1 MSRCSQEKVTMKSS
15 NTGHLTDSTKEKM
28 KHASIF
34 IKDKE
39 EVVNKRW
46 EMPFERAHF
55 LCTTFILLCTY
66 KTIYEMLGLRSLDP
80 ESDLLK
86 DGQGHEVYKKLYGDV
101 YMTFDMGNDSTFI
114 RSDTITRIQ
123 AVLMIL
129 AAMVFMV
136 SMVHILDM
144 LGVCCNNL
152 ARRREKYF
160 ILNILVAVIIY
171 CPITLHVITDC
182 RLANCENKREDQDQ
196 EWTETQLANCEN
208 KREDQ
213 DQEWTETKLATYEK
227 NRYLFMMITLI
238 AIFVLFTIA
247 QYFTENH
254 FDKKRGE
261 EEKREKRE
269 ERKTTEFFLTMIVMI
284 LACWSFYILVVFGL
298 PNKPTI

>member
-1 MSRCSQEKVTMKSS
+1 MKSS
-15 NTGHLTDSTKEKM
+15 KTGHLTDSTKEKM

-101 YMTFDMGNDSTFI
+101 YMTFEMGNDSTFI

-123 AVLMIL
+123 AVLMIW
-129 AAMVFMV
+129 AAMVFML
-136 SMVHILDM
+136 SMVHMLDM

-182 RLANCENKREDQDQ
+182 R
-196 EWTETQLANCEN
+196 LANCEN

-269 ERKTTEFFLTMIVMI
+269 ERKERKKTEFFLTMIVVIVMI
-284 LACWSFYILVVFGL
+284 LVCWSFCILVVFGL

>member
-15 NTGHLTDSTKEKM
+15 KTGHLTDSTKEKM

-39 EVVNKRW
+39 ELVNKRW

-66 KTIYEMLGLRSLDP
+66 KTTFEILGLRDLDP
-80 ESDLLK
+80 ESDLMK
-86 DGQGHEVYKKLYGDV
+86 DGQNHEVYKKLYGRV
-101 YMTFDMGNDSTFI
+101 YMTFEMGNDSTFI

-136 SMVHILDM
+136 IMVHILDM

-196 EWTETQLANCEN
+196 EWTET
-208 KREDQ
+208 
-213 DQEWTETKLATYEK
+213 KLAKYEN
-227 NRYLFMMITLI
+227 NRFLFMMISFI
-238 AIFVLFTIA
+238 AIIVLFAIA

-254 FDKKRGE
+254 FDKKREE

-269 ERKTTEFFLTMIVMI
+269 ERKTTEFVLTMIVLI
-284 LACWSFYILVVFGL
+284 LACWFFCILVAFGL
-298 PNKPTI
+298 PNKQTI

>member
-15 NTGHLTDSTKEKM
+15 KTGHLTDSTKEKM

-66 KTIYEMLGLRSLDP
+66 KTTYEMLGLRFFYP
-80 ESDLLK
+80 ESDLMK
-86 DGQGHEVYKKLYGDV
+86 DGQSPEVYKKLYGEV
-101 YMTFDMGNDSTFI
+101 YMTFEMGNDSTFI

-129 AAMVFMV
+129 AAMVLMV
-136 SMVHILDM
+136 CMVHILDM

-152 ARRREKYF
+152 ARRPEKYF

-196 EWTETQLANCEN
+196 EWTETKLAN
-208 KREDQ
+208 
-213 DQEWTETKLATYEK
+213 YEK
-227 NRYLFMMITLI
+227 NRFLVMMISFI
-238 AIFVLFTIA
+238 AIIVLFFIA
-247 QYFTENH
+247 QHFTENH

-269 ERKTTEFFLTMIVMI
+269 EREERKTTEFFLTMIVVI
-284 LACWSFYILVVFGL
+284 LACWFFCMLVVFGL

>member
-1 MSRCSQEKVTMKSS
+1 MKSS
-15 NTGHLTDSTKEKM
+15 KTGHLTDSTKEKM

-39 EVVNKRW
+39 ELVNKRW

-66 KTIYEMLGLRSLDP
+66 KTTFEILGLRDLDP
-80 ESDLLK
+80 ESDLMK
-86 DGQGHEVYKKLYGDV
+86 DGQNHEVYKKLYGRV
-101 YMTFDMGNDSTFI
+101 YMTFEMGNDSTFI

-123 AVLMIL
+123 AVLMIW
-129 AAMVFMV
+129 AAMVFML
-136 SMVHILDM
+136 SMVHM

-196 EWTETQLANCEN
+196 EWTET
-208 KREDQ
+208 
-213 DQEWTETKLATYEK
+213 KLAKYEN
-227 NRYLFMMITLI
+227 NRFLFMMISFI
-238 AIFVLFTIA
+238 AIIVLFTIA

-269 ERKTTEFFLTMIVMI
+269 ERKTTEFVLTMIVLI
-284 LACWSFYILVVFGL
+284 LACWFFCILVAFGL
-298 PNKPTI
+298 PNKQTI

>member
-1 MSRCSQEKVTMKSS
+1 MMKSS
-15 NTGHLTDSTKEKM
+15 KTGHLTDSTKEKM

-66 KTIYEMLGLRSLDP
+66 KTTFEILGLRDLDP
-80 ESDLLK
+80 ESDLMK
-86 DGQGHEVYKKLYGDV
+86 DGQGHEVYKKLYGRV
-101 YMTFDMGNDSTFI
+101 YMTFEMGNDSTFI

-136 SMVHILDM
+136 IMVHILDM

-171 CPITLHVITDC
+171 CPITLRVITDC

-196 EWTETQLANCEN
+196 EWTET
-208 KREDQ
+208 
-213 DQEWTETKLATYEK
+213 KLAKYEN
-227 NRYLFMMITLI
+227 NRFLFMMISFI
-238 AIFVLFTIA
+238 AIIVLFAIA
-247 QYFTENH
+247 QHFTENH
-254 FDKKRGE
+254 FDKKREE

-269 ERKTTEFFLTMIVMI
+269 ERKTTEFVLTMIVVI
-284 LACWSFYILVVFGL
+284 LACWFFCILVAFGL
-298 PNKPTI
+298 PNKQTI

>member
-1 MSRCSQEKVTMKSS
+1 MMKSS
-15 NTGHLTDSTKEKM
+15 KTGHLTDSTKEKM

-66 KTIYEMLGLRSLDP
+66 KTTFEILGLRDLDP
-80 ESDLLK
+80 ESDLMK
-86 DGQGHEVYKKLYGDV
+86 DGQGHEVYKKLYGRV
-101 YMTFDMGNDSTFI
+101 YMTFEMGNDSTFI

-136 SMVHILDM
+136 IMVHILDM

-196 EWTETQLANCEN
+196 EWTET
-208 KREDQ
+208 
-213 DQEWTETKLATYEK
+213 KLAKYEN
-227 NRYLFMMITLI
+227 NRFLFMMISFI
-238 AIFVLFTIA
+238 AIIVLFAIA
-247 QYFTENH
+247 QHFTENH
-254 FDKKRGE
+254 FDKKREE

-269 ERKTTEFFLTMIVMI
+269 ERKTTEFVLTMIVVI
-284 LACWSFYILVVFGL
+284 LACWFFCILVAFGL
-298 PNKPTI
+298 PNKQTI

>member
-1 MSRCSQEKVTMKSS
+1 MSRSSKEKVTMKSS
-15 NTGHLTDSTKEKM
+15 KTGHLTDSTKEKM

-66 KTIYEMLGLRSLDP
+66 KTTYEMLGLRVLDP
-80 ESDLLK
+80 ESDLMK
-86 DGQGHEVYKKLYGDV
+86 DGQGHEVYKKLQGEV
-101 YMTFDMGNDSTFI
+101 YMTFEMGNDSTFI

-136 SMVHILDM
+136 IMVHILDM

-182 RLANCENKREDQDQ
+182 RLANCENNREDQDQ
-196 EWTETQLANCEN
+196 ELTP
-208 KREDQ
+208 
-213 DQEWTETKLATYEK
+213 TKLAKYEK
-227 NRYLFMMITLI
+227 NK
-238 AIFVLFTIA
+238 
-247 QYFTENH
+247 TE
-254 FDKKRGE
+254 
-261 EEKREKRE
+261 
-269 ERKTTEFFLTMIVMI
+269 
-284 LACWSFYILVVFGL
+284 
-298 PNKPTI
+298 

>member
-1 MSRCSQEKVTMKSS
+1 MKSS
-15 NTGHLTDSTKEKM
+15 KTGHLTDSTKEKM

-66 KTIYEMLGLRSLDP
+66 KTTYEMLGLRFFDP
-80 ESDLLK
+80 ESYLMK
-86 DGQGHEVYKKLYGDV
+86 DGQGHEVYKKLYGEV
-101 YMTFDMGNDSTFI
+101 YMTFEMGNDSTFI

-196 EWTETQLANCEN
+196 EWTET
-208 KREDQ
+208 
-213 DQEWTETKLATYEK
+213 KLAKYEK
-227 NRYLFMMITLI
+227 DRYLFMMISLI
-238 AIFVLFTIA
+238 AIIVLFTIA
-247 QYFTENH
+247 QH
-254 FDKKRGE
+254 FIGDHLDKKRGE
-261 EEKREKRE
+261 EEKREKRKERE
-269 ERKTTEFFLTMIVMI
+269 ERKKTEFFLTMIVVIVMI
-284 LACWSFYILVVFGL
+284 LTSWSFAMLVDFGL
-298 PNKPTI
+298 PSKQTI